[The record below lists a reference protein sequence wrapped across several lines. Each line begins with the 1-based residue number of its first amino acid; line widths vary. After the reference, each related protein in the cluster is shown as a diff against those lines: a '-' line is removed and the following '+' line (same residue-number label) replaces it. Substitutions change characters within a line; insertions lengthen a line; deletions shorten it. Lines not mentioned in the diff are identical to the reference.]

1 MKKNLTMI
9 LMLAMLFAM
18 GGCTGDPAQPP
29 VSAEQP
35 TDSVAESVVPSAS
48 APETTKPVEVL
59 PTESEPPASTPAPD
73 PVAEQMAAMTLEEK
87 VGQLFIA
94 GFYGTEDG
102 DYVDSLIRDYKVGGL
117 IFFGRNVGT
126 AEELVSLVNDLRA
139 KNGDYI
145 PLFFSVDQEGGTVE
159 RLPDEVS
166 PLEDAYTYG
175 QSGSSEV
182 GYALGQVLAH
192 ECAAFGFNL
201 DFAPSL
207 DIWSNPENTVIGTRA
222 FGTTAEAVEKV
233 GPWAAYGLM
242 DGGVIPVVKHFPGH
256 GDTAVDSHVGLPT
269 VSKTVDELLTSELIP
284 FQSAIE
290 GREGEGVPA
299 VMVAHILMTAIDQE
313 HPASLSQAVVT
324 GLLREQLGFDG
335 VVFTDDLTM
344 GAITENYGL
353 DEAAVLALEAGC
365 DVLLVCHN
373 EGDLALARQ
382 AVLDAVASGR
392 LTEERIDRSVYR
404 ILSLK
409 QAYGL
414 TNAPIE
420 TPDLQ
425 ALNQEI
431 AALNG

>member
-1 MKKNLTMI
+1 MKKILTI
-9 LMLAMLFAM
+9 ALMLAMLFAV

-29 VSAEQP
+29 ISAAQP
-35 TDSVAESVVPSAS
+35 TDSVAESVTPSAS
-48 APETTKPVEVL
+48 APETTEPVEVL
-59 PTESEPPASTPAPD
+59 PTESEPPASTSVSD
-73 PVAEQMAAMTLEEK
+73 PIAEQMAAMPLEEK

-102 DYVDSLIRDYKVGGL
+102 DYVDSLIRDCKVGGL

-182 GYALGQVLAH
+182 GYTLGQVLAH

-201 DFAPSL
+201 DFSPSL

-222 FGTTAEAVEKV
+222 FGTTAEAVEAV

-284 FQSAIE
+284 FQSAIA

-299 VMVAHILMTAIDQE
+299 VMVAHILMTAIDPE
-313 HPASLSQAVVT
+313 HPASLSRAVVT
-324 GLLREQLGFDG
+324 GLLREQMGFNG

-392 LTEERIDRSVYR
+392 LTEERIDQSVYR

-414 TNAPIE
+414 TNNPIE

>member
-29 VSAEQP
+29 VSATQP
-35 TDSVAESVVPSAS
+35 TDSVAESVMPS
-48 APETTKPVEVL
+48 APETTEPVEVL

-145 PLFFSVDQEGGTVE
+145 PMFFSVDQEGGTVE

-182 GYALGQVLAH
+182 GYALGQVLAN
-192 ECAAFGFNL
+192 ECVAFGFNL

-222 FGTTAEAVEKV
+222 FGTTAEAVEAV

-414 TNAPIE
+414 TNDPIE
-420 TPDLQ
+420 MPDLQ

>member
-29 VSAEQP
+29 VSAAQP
-35 TDSVAESVVPSAS
+35 TDSVVESAMPS
-48 APETTKPVEVL
+48 APETTEPVEVL

-192 ECAAFGFNL
+192 ECVAFGFNL

-222 FGTTAEAVEKV
+222 FGTTAEAVEAV

>member
-1 MKKNLTMI
+1 MSIRKTKIICTLGPAVDDEEMI
-9 LMLAMLFAM
+9 RTLIRTGMDAARFNFSHGDHQEHLGRLNKLKAVRDAM
-18 GGCTGDPAQPP
+18 GR
-29 VSAEQP
+29 
-35 TDSVAESVVPSAS
+35 
-48 APETTKPVEVL
+48 
-59 PTESEPPASTPAPD
+59 
-73 PVAEQMAAMTLEEK
+73 PVATILDTKGPE
-87 VGQLFIA
+87 
-94 GFYGTEDG
+94 
-102 DYVDSLIRDYKVGGL
+102 IR
-117 IFFGRNVGT
+117 
-126 AEELVSLVNDLRA
+126 
-139 KNGDYI
+139 
-145 PLFFSVDQEGGTVE
+145 
-159 RLPDEVS
+159 
-166 PLEDAYTYG
+166 
-175 QSGSSEV
+175 
-182 GYALGQVLAH
+182 
-192 ECAAFGFNL
+192 
-201 DFAPSL
+201 
-207 DIWSNPENTVIGTRA
+207 TRA

-256 GDTAVDSHVGLPT
+256 GDTATDSHVGLPT

-313 HPASLSQAVVT
+313 HPASLSRAVVT
-324 GLLREQLGFDG
+324 GLLREQMGFNG

-382 AVLDAVASGR
+382 AVLDAVAAGR
-392 LTEERIDRSVYR
+392 LTEERIDQSVYR

-409 QAYGL
+409 QAYSL
-414 TNAPIE
+414 TNDPVEKPNI
-420 TPDLQ
+420 Q